1 MFGNSLLTR
10 RLVRARSTGLA
21 FGRAWPMI
29 RQGMIHSGA
38 EGSRLDGLN
47 SSTGAMVWSFP
58 VNDRVSSPAVGT

>member
-1 MFGNSLLTR
+1 
-10 RLVRARSTGLA
+10 
-21 FGRAWPMI
+21 
-29 RQGMIHSGA
+29 MIHSGA